1 VDESIEEL
9 RDMLAQ
15 HFEVKMKACK
25 NDDELVEFAADAD
38 GILVDLLPVSG
49 KAFDRLPKCKTMVL
63 YSVGYD
69 YVDVAAAEKHG
80 IPISNMPDYC
90 VEEVAEQA
98 VILGLGLL
106 RKIFQSSSDVKK
118 TANWDWTRLR
128 PINALRD
135 SVMGIVG
142 LGRIGSVAALR
153 AKAFGMRVIEYDPY
167 IPPGRE
173 KAFDAE
179 AVDFETLLKES
190 DVVSLHVPL
199 TRETHKMIGE
209 RELRL
214 MKKTAYL
221 VSTCRGKV
229 VDESA
234 LYRALKE
241 GWISGAALDVLE
253 EEPPKSSYPLIG
265 LANIVV
271 TPHSAFC
278 SERAIR
284 EKQKKVVEEF
294 SRVLGGQPPRYK
306 VHPSTSQ

>member
-1 VDESIEEL
+1 
-9 RDMLAQ
+9 
-15 HFEVKMKACK
+15 
-25 NDDELVEFAADAD
+25 
-38 GILVDLLPVSG
+38 
-49 KAFDRLPKCKTMVL
+49 
-63 YSVGYD
+63 
-69 YVDVAAAEKHG
+69 
-80 IPISNMPDYC
+80 
-90 VEEVAEQA
+90 
-98 VILGLGLL
+98 
-106 RKIFQSSSDVKK
+106 
-118 TANWDWTRLR
+118 
-128 PINALRD
+128 
-135 SVMGIVG
+135 MGIVG

-221 VSTCRGKV
+221 VNTCRGKV
-229 VDESA
+229 VDETA

-253 EEPPKSSYPLIG
+253 EEPPKPSYPLIG

-278 SERAIR
+278 SERAIK
-284 EKQKKVVEEF
+284 EKQRKVVEEF
-294 SRVLGGQPPRYK
+294 RRVLGGQPPRYQ